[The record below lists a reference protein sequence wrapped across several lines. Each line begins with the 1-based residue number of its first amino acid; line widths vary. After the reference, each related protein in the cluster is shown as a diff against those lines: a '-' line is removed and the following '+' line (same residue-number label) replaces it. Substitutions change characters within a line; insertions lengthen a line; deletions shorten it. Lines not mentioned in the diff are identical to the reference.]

1 MIASAQT
8 NLSLMKLFSSAK
20 KAKQENLLIKGT
32 ILMGEELLLILQEDL
47 PAKDIHWELL
57 G

>member
-47 PAKDIHWELL
+47 PARAIHWELL